1 MQSPVLD
8 ELTPDEASNVS
19 ATQHAALSEADK
31 HRVGAAAQV
40 RTDELFAVWD
50 TLPEAPDPYLPCK
63 PRARGAQRAPRLNLG
78 HRVRRGRGG
87 GRPGARRP
95 SSGGGSS
102 GDPDEPEPALGRHQ
116 QHVELVPRPGAIYTF
131 GCLSLRHRAEVGS

>member
-8 ELTPDEASNVS
+8 ELTPDEASSVS
-19 ATQHAALSEADK
+19 VTLYAALSEPDK
-31 HRVGAAAQV
+31 HWVGAAAQV

-63 PRARGAQRAPRLNLG
+63 PRARGAQRAPGLNLG

-102 GDPDEPEPALGRHQ
+102 GDPDSDEPGEKPRRLEPAS
-116 QHVELVPRPGAIYTF
+116 RPSATLTF
-131 GCLSLRHRAEVGS
+131 ALLDAERRGAEVVR